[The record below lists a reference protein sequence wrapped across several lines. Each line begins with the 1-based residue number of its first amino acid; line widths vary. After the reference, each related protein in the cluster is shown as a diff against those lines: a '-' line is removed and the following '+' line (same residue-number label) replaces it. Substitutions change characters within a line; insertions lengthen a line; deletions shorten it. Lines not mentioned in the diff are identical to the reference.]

1 MANKEISALTTVS
14 LPLTGAEVFHAKQG
28 ANSREVNFAELGEY
42 IGRGPSVVGLGRAK
56 FSAPGNV
63 FTAYNSAAPV
73 TNAFQGAT
81 GHWLIEHATDDGL
94 SCAVEAVSAGDF
106 DKVFVMSA
114 HGFEDTVASA
124 DIQMGLIVSDGVDSV
139 SVAAVDTGLT
149 FQKNFRGTNR
159 LTFVST
165 NATKSVLGRGALP
178 LDTLVWWRVTRVTST
193 VTYYISHNGFD
204 WHTIATGTDTENS
217 MSSILEVGV
226 FMGTASATQAE
237 TCFLRVVGYDN
248 GPQAE
253 ARSGG
258 GTLPVPF
265 KGFRAF
271 DAATAQAISAATET
285 VILMDSVSFD
295 TEAAHDGVNGY
306 IVPASL
312 DGKYMVF
319 EGQIGF
325 DAAEIGTAFIYQGAT
340 IIGAMNIDATTRVQV
355 SSGPVLV
362 TTGEEIQLRVFTADG
377 ANAEA
382 TVASTWFSGYVIE
395 SSEDAIEYVTS
406 AATTYTLTATDF
418 NGRRILEFT
427 SGSAIALTLNT
438 GVIPGGPLTVIQGGA
453 GQITVSGTGTVEAK
467 LSSLKSN
474 GEESSFTLVPT
485 NTANTYKMIGD
496 ITG

>member
-1 MANKEISALTTVS
+1 MANKEISDLTTVTI
-14 LPLTGAEVFHAKQG
+14 PMDGTETFHAKQG
-28 ANSREVNFAELGEY
+28 ANSREVSFTELGDF
-42 IGRGPSVVGLGRAK
+42 IGRGPAAIGLGHAK
-56 FSAPGNV
+56 FSTPGNV
-63 FTAYNSAAPV
+63 FAAYNSAVPV
-73 TNAFQGAT
+73 TNAFQAST

-106 DKVFVMSA
+106 DKVFVMSV
-114 HGFEDTVASA
+114 HGFEDTAASA

-165 NATKSVLGRGALP
+165 NATKTVLGRGALP

-226 FMGTASATQAE
+226 FMGTASATQAA
-237 TCFLRVVGYDN
+237 TCFLRVVGLDN

-265 KGFRAF
+265 KGFQAF
-271 DAATAQAISAATET
+271 DAATAQSIPATTET

-295 TEAAHDGVNGY
+295 TESAHDGVNGY
-306 IVPASL
+306 VVPASL
-312 DGKYMVF
+312 SGKYMVF

-325 DAAEIGTAFIYQGAT
+325 DADETCTVYLYRDAAVIGEVDLAVTSSA
-340 IIGAMNIDATTRVQV
+340 QV

-362 TTGEEIQLRVFTADG
+362 TAGEEIQLRVFTANS

-382 TVASTWFSGYVIE
+382 TVARTWLSGYVVE

-406 AATTYTLTATDF
+406 AATSYTITNADLS
-418 NGRRILEFT
+418 GRRILEFT
-427 SGSAIALTLNT
+427 AATAVTVTLNT
-438 GVIPGGPLTVIQGGA
+438 GLTGGGPITVIQGGD
-453 GQITVSGTGTVEAK
+453 GVITFGGTATVQSK
-467 LSSLKSN
+467 DSFLSSGGLN
-474 GEESSFTLVPT
+474 AWMSFIPKGSDV
-485 NTANTYKMIGD
+485 YKLGGD
-496 ITG
+496 LA